1 MDPQIIKVIVHVQGS
16 ACLDTAGDTIAG
28 SRTANVPTALQG
40 HFNAAS
46 LTSADHFTL

>member
-1 MDPQIIKVIVHVQGS
+1 MDPQMIKVIVHMHSS
-16 ACLDTAGDTIAG
+16 ACLDTAGDTIVG
-28 SRTANVPTALQG
+28 SRTTNVPMALQG